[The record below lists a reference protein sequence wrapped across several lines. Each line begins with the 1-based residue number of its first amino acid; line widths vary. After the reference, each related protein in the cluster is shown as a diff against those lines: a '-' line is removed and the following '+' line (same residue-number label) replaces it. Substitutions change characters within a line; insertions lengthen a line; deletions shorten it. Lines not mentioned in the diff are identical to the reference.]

1 MRPYM
6 HAVFA
11 AFTYFVPLSLV
22 NNLRKG
28 QSQLMLMLWHGIFRI
43 SGKGCVCLKTLN
55 KRQIP
60 EMVNILYLP
69 Q

>member
-11 AFTYFVPLSLV
+11 AFTYFVLLSLV

-28 QSQLMLMLWHGIFRI
+28 QSQLMLMFG
-43 SGKGCVCLKTLN
+43 
-55 KRQIP
+55 
-60 EMVNILYLP
+60 MVFSE
-69 Q
+69 